1 MVFIR
6 SSELTHFKIYPLTN
20 IYFPLLRPLTITI
33 LLFRS
38 PEPWLWTAFLLHSS
52 WLSLLDELRER
63 CNLNSWRNQA
73 LTPTLSLSLVGGS
86 EAEQGFLAA
95 ELGCPGGGVIRLN
108 ESIVIN
114 LFRMYSLRLFF
125 FFFSNG
131 MLELLC
137 WTPGLSNLIPSSMR
151 DCQKGGFGKM
161 AETNKKPTQSPILPF
176 HWCHSLGSLTCVFNW
191 SSQLSIIPNLLW
203 RSYCFIE
210 FL

>member
-33 LLFRS
+33 LLFHS

-73 LTPTLSLSLVGGS
+73 LTPMLSLSLVRGS
-86 EAEQGFLAA
+86 EAEQGLLAA

-108 ESIVIN
+108 ESIVFN

-125 FFFSNG
+125 FFTLTVLKNCVLHYPVDNVVHS
-131 MLELLC
+131 EKSHEWDSKSRPWIVDVC
-137 WTPGLSNLIPSSMR
+137 I
-151 DCQKGGFGKM
+151 QKNIKL
-161 AETNKKPTQSPILPF
+161 A
-176 HWCHSLGSLTCVFNW
+176 
-191 SSQLSIIPNLLW
+191 
-203 RSYCFIE
+203 
-210 FL
+210 